1 MMTIIVL
8 QLDQPNLSE
17 WNSLINSNAN
27 FIVANSVLDLCRQV
41 KVREREWERERSSV
55 YNDGVV

>member
-41 KVREREWERERSSV
+41 EVREREWERERSSV